1 MPNSKPDF
9 SALEDGKNILEVA
22 FYHPKDHAALKKELG
37 AYWFNQEIELPFLG
51 KYYNKTIA
59 VIDYRT
65 KHDYRMPGDTTKQI
79 FGIGA
84 TPEEAVKNTMESFV
98 NSYGPVIDAFKKAL
112 GSL

>member
-84 TPEEAVKNTMESFV
+84 AP
-98 NSYGPVIDAFKKAL
+98 AL
-112 GSL
+112 G